1 MKQKIIRLGL
11 IAQRELFK
19 SISYKKL
26 RDETMRRG
34 CSGGIERGRCLLYP
48 EAGRS
53 GGIERGKCLPYPEYG
68 RSEGIERGKCLP
80 YPEVERSEGIERG
93 KCLPYP
99 EAERSEGA
107 GRKNSPLYPA
117 GKRKF
122 TTPGVYNKIKGG
134 APIRARRQLTSYLTC
149 YLHGLRDQ
157 AALLQKNFKVGSLY
171 LSENNAEHL
180 LFLQ

>member
-1 MKQKIIRLGL
+1 M
-11 IAQRELFK
+11 QRGYRAGKMFA
-19 SISYKKL
+19 IP
-26 RDETMRRG
+26 
-34 CSGGIERGRCLLYP
+34 RGRAKRGYRAGKMLAIP
-48 EAGRS
+48 KGRAKRGAGR
-53 GGIERGKCLPYPEYG
+53 GRCLPYPEDG
-68 RSEGIERGKCLP
+68 RSEGIEQ
-80 YPEVERSEGIERG
+80 G

-157 AALLQKNFKVGSLY
+157 TALLQKNFKVGSLY
-171 LSENNAEHL
+171 LSENDAEHL